1 VTVIKDGSAANRSRY
16 VPLVFQ
22 GGGEVS
28 KRLSLV
34 LDSSCQLIEPLETL
48 DSFGV
53 A

>member
-1 VTVIKDGSAANRSRY
+1 VRVIKDGSAAHRSRD

-22 GGGEVS
+22 GSAEVS
-28 KRLSLV
+28 KRLTLV
-34 LDSSCQLIEPLETL
+34 LDRSCQLIEPLEAL